1 MDKHLNLLPEKIKEF
16 TNNIKV
22 IDYSTAFN
30 ALSKYSDASK
40 NKALEKN
47 LLVIAGPNGSGKST
61 LIKQY
66 IEYFNLFDYEYINS
80 DIYARNLF
88 SKIQDEKE
96 KYLKAFEIEIIRKE
110 TALKESRNFI
120 METVNSSD
128 KNFDFYR
135 RCQESGYNITVIFI
149 ATDSP
154 EINIKRVAK
163 RVSQGGHGVPQD
175 RIISRYYKSIE
186 NAKPLYD
193 FADEILIFDNSIDD
207 KLPELCY
214 YKGKSALFK
223 SDNIANW
230 IDKII

>member
-1 MDKHLNLLPEKIKEF
+1 MPVNELPKTIKDF
-16 TNNIKV
+16 INSIKV

-30 ALSKYSDASK
+30 ALSKYSDASN
-40 NKALEKN
+40 NKSADKN
-47 LLVIAGPNGSGKST
+47 LIVIAGPNGSGKST
-61 LIKQY
+61 LIKQF

-88 SKIQDEKE
+88 SNIQDEKE
-96 KYLKAFEIEIIRKE
+96 KYLKAFEIEKGKKE

-128 KNFDFYR
+128 KNFDFYK
-135 RCQESGYNITVIFI
+135 RCKESDYKITVIFI

-163 RVSQGGHGVPQD
+163 RVDEGGHDVPQD
-175 RIISRYYKSIE
+175 KIISRYYKSIG
-186 NAKPLYD
+186 NAKPLFA
-193 FADEILIFDNSIDD
+193 FADEVLIFDNSIDN
-207 KLPELCY
+207 KSPELCY
-214 YKGKSALFK
+214 YKGKSGFFK

-230 IDKII
+230 INKII

>member
-1 MDKHLNLLPEKIKEF
+1 MLVNGLPKTIKDF
-16 TNNIKV
+16 IDSIKV
-22 IDYSTAFN
+22 IDFSTAFN
-30 ALSKYSDASK
+30 ALSKNADSNK
-40 NKALEKN
+40 NKAAEKN
-47 LLVIAGPNGSGKST
+47 LIVIAGPNGSGKST

-88 SKIQDEKE
+88 FDIQDEKE

-110 TALKESRNFI
+110 NALKENRNFI

-128 KNFDFYR
+128 KNFDFYKR
-135 RCQESGYNITVIFI
+135 SKESGYKMMVIFI

-175 RIISRYYKSIE
+175 KIISRYYKSKE
-186 NAKPLYD
+186 NAKPLFA
-193 FADEILIFDNSIDD
+193 FADEVLIFDNSIDN
-207 KLPELCY
+207 KSPELSY
-214 YKGKSALFK
+214 YKGKSGFFK

-230 IDKII
+230 IDKIV

>member
-1 MDKHLNLLPEKIKEF
+1 MLVNELPKTIKDF
-16 TNNIKV
+16 LDAIKV

-30 ALSKYSDASK
+30 ALSKYSNASK
-40 NKALEKN
+40 NKSADKN
-47 LLVIAGPNGSGKST
+47 LIVIAGPNGSGKST

-66 IEYFNLFDYEYINS
+66 VEYHNLFDYEYINS

-88 SKIQDEKE
+88 SNIQDEKE
-96 KYLKAFEIEIIRKE
+96 KYLKAFEIEKGKKE
-110 TALKESRNFI
+110 TALKENRNFI

-128 KNFDFYR
+128 KNFDFYKH
-135 RCQESGYNITVIFI
+135 CKESGYKITVIFI

-175 RIISRYYKSIE
+175 KIISRYYKSIE
-186 NAKPLYD
+186 NAKPLFA
-193 FADEILIFDNSIDD
+193 FADEVLVFDNSIDN
-207 KLPELCY
+207 KSPELCY
-214 YKGKSALFK
+214 YKGKSGFFK

-230 IDKII
+230 INKII

>member
-1 MDKHLNLLPEKIKEF
+1 MPVNELPKTIKDF
-16 TNNIKV
+16 INSIKV

-30 ALSKYSDASK
+30 ALSKYADVNK
-40 NKALEKN
+40 NRSVDKN
-47 LLVIAGPNGSGKST
+47 LIVIAGPNGSGKST

-80 DIYARNLF
+80 DIYARTLF
-88 SKIQDEKE
+88 SDVQDEKE
-96 KYLKAFEIEIIRKE
+96 KYLKAFEIEKGKKE

-128 KNFDFYR
+128 KNFDFYK
-135 RCQESGYNITVIFI
+135 RCKESGYKITVIFI

-175 RIISRYYKSIE
+175 KIISRYYKSIE
-186 NAKPLYD
+186 NAKPL
-193 FADEILIFDNSIDD
+193 FAVADEILIFDNSIDNES
-207 KLPELCY
+207 PELCY
-214 YKGKSALFK
+214 YKGKSVIFK
-223 SDNIANW
+223 SDNMVNW
-230 IDKII
+230 IDKIV